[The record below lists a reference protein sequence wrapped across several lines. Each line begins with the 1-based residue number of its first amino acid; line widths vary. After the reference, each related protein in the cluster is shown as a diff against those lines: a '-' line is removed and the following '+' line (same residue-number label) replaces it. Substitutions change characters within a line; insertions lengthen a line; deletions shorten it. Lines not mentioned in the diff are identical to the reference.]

1 MESERVVKG
10 LYRNREAQLDDFRF
24 LFLGGCEEAALMSK
38 PSSELILSPC
48 LSTVDSDQILIGS
61 QFYLTAGQL
70 SSYVCLLYVIVQAGL
85 ELT

>member
-1 MESERVVKG
+1 
-10 LYRNREAQLDDFRF
+10 
-24 LFLGGCEEAALMSK
+24 MSK